1 MEYDRLWTM
10 PVDGIKKS
18 DQLSKFEQIMCYLKG
33 EKVLSGI
40 LIAKVIPTLCR
51 CVASRD
57 VRRAMLMCRIG
68 IHLCH

>member
-1 MEYDRLWTM
+1 M

-18 DQLSKFEQIMCYLKG
+18 DQLSKFEKMMCSLKG

-40 LIAKVIPTLCR
+40 FIAKVIPTLFK
-51 CVASRD
+51 CVSSRD
-57 VRRAMLMCRIG
+57 VRRAILICRIG

>member
-1 MEYDRLWTM
+1 MEDDGLWKM

-18 DQLSKFEQIMCYLKG
+18 DQLSEFEQMVCYLKG

-40 LIAKVIPTLCR
+40 FIAKAIPTLFR
-51 CVASRD
+51 CVSSRD
-57 VRRAMLMCRIG
+57 VRRAILMCRIG